1 MGTELQEVYDFLLA
15 KTDAKE
21 WAWTEDLE
29 LLQSDWMMLLRM
41 AIQDFLFPRVSLE
54 LEEVEIGSEEEN
66 TVPEDENF
74 GENDNSEDE
83 GDEESEE
90 EEDEI
95 KEKKIVF
102 KEKLSDAELQ
112 VLATYMK
119 HEWLKRSITNWK
131 NIEMLYHDKDFK
143 ISGKAA
149 HLNALINLEAVYDEE
164 CKKMA
169 NKYSR
174 RIFDYTSL
182 AGG

>member
-1 MGTELQEVYDFLLA
+1 MTALDEVYDFLLA

-21 WAWTEDLE
+21 WAWTEDLN
-29 LLQSDWMMLLRM
+29 LLQSDWKMLLRM
-41 AIQDFLFPRVSLE
+41 AIQDFLFPRISLE
-54 LEEVEIGSEEEN
+54 IVNDTDSGQEVFA
-66 TVPEDENF
+66 ED
-74 GENDNSEDE
+74 
-83 GDEESEE
+83 
-90 EEDEI
+90 I
-95 KEKKIVF
+95 T
-102 KEKLSDAELQ
+102 DAEKQ

-174 RIFDYTSL
+174 RVFDYTTL
-182 AGG
+182 AGD

>member
-1 MGTELQEVYDFLLA
+1 MGTQFSEVYDFLLA

-29 LLQSDWMMLLRM
+29 ILKADWQMLLRM
-41 AIQDFLFPRVSLE
+41 AIQSFLFPRISLE
-54 LEEVEIGSEEEN
+54 VA
-66 TVPEDENF
+66 T
-74 GENDNSEDE
+74 
-83 GDEESEE
+83 DEETGETSFIET
-90 EEDEI
+90 I
-95 KEKKIVF
+95 T
-102 KEKLSDAELQ
+102 DAEKQ

-143 ISGKAA
+143 ISGKAS

-164 CKKMA
+164 CKKIA

-174 RIFDYTSL
+174 KVFDYTNL
-182 AGG
+182 AGGN

>member
-1 MGTELQEVYDFLLA
+1 MTTLDEVYDFLLA

-29 LLQSDWMMLLRM
+29 LLRSDWKMLLRM
-41 AIQDFLFPRVSLE
+41 AIQDFLFPRKNLE
-54 LEEVEIGSEEEN
+54 IICDIDSGQEVFA
-66 TVPEDENF
+66 ED
-74 GENDNSEDE
+74 
-83 GDEESEE
+83 
-90 EEDEI
+90 I
-95 KEKKIVF
+95 T
-102 KEKLSDAELQ
+102 DAEKQ

-174 RIFDYTSL
+174 RVFDYTTL
-182 AGG
+182 AGD

>member
-1 MGTELQEVYDFLLA
+1 MTALDEVYDFLLA

-29 LLQSDWMMLLRM
+29 LLQSDWKMLLRM
-41 AIQDFLFPRVSLE
+41 AIQDFLFPRIE
-54 LEEVEIGSEEEN
+54 LEIGQDIETGEEK
-66 TVPEDENF
+66 F
-74 GENDNSEDE
+74 IND
-83 GDEESEE
+83 
-90 EEDEI
+90 I
-95 KEKKIVF
+95 T
-102 KEKLSDAELQ
+102 DAEKQ

-164 CKKMA
+164 CKKVA

-174 RIFDYTSL
+174 KVFDYTTL
-182 AGG
+182 AGD

>member
-1 MGTELQEVYDFLLA
+1 MSTELQEVYDFLLA

-21 WAWTEDLE
+21 WAWTEDYE
-29 LLQSDWMMLLRM
+29 LLQEDWKMLLRM

-54 LEEVEIGSEEEN
+54 
-66 TVPEDENF
+66 F
-74 GENDNSEDE
+74 
-83 GDEESEE
+83 
-90 EEDEI
+90 EEDE
-95 KEKKIVF
+95 EGNTVF
-102 KEKLSDAELQ
+102 KEKLTDAEMQ

-149 HLNALINLEAVYDEE
+149 HLNALINLESVYDEE

-174 RIFDYTSL
+174 RVFNYTNL
-182 AGG
+182 AGGQ

>member
-1 MGTELQEVYDFLLA
+1 MTALDEVYDFLLA

-29 LLQSDWMMLLRM
+29 LLQSDWKMLLRM
-41 AIQDFLFPRVSLE
+41 AIQDFLFPRISLE
-54 LEEVEIGSEEEN
+54 IINDIDSGQEVFA
-66 TVPEDENF
+66 ED
-74 GENDNSEDE
+74 
-83 GDEESEE
+83 
-90 EEDEI
+90 I
-95 KEKKIVF
+95 T
-102 KEKLSDAELQ
+102 DAEKQ

-164 CKKMA
+164 CKKMV

-174 RIFDYTSL
+174 RVFDYTTL
-182 AGG
+182 AGD